1 MHFAGYFFPAAGAGR
16 METALNVETGRH
28 RAIAPYL
35 WDSLLVFKFQPLQI
49 DQNLKNTLHRRCLGD
64 KPAHQGSL
72 GTKGKKMANSQTLI
86 ADRITAAMGSMT
98 SSEKRAARMLLARYP
113 AIGLES
119 VTAFAEQAEVS
130 APTVLR
136 FITKLGFGGYPDF
149 RRALRDEIDESR
161 KFPLTRP
168 RSENLDAGSDFG
180 NELLEVVRAT
190 LAELDTGLVEQVI
203 ELFSDERRTVNI
215 LGGDLTTTVAGH
227 LLYHL
232 RKMRRSVFELPE
244 MVQERSDRL
253 IDLGKKDIVVLFD
266 VRRYQED
273 VVTTARIAAQRGCT
287 IVLFTDQW
295 MSEASEVATHV
306 FRAKI
311 ETSSPWDSLLGL
323 TAIVE
328 AIARELDRRLWSV
341 VRPRLEA
348 VERYKLNLLAQ
359 KEADPSSERHR

>member
-1 MHFAGYFFPAAGAGR
+1 
-16 METALNVETGRH
+16 
-28 RAIAPYL
+28 
-35 WDSLLVFKFQPLQI
+35 
-49 DQNLKNTLHRRCLGD
+49 
-64 KPAHQGSL
+64 
-72 GTKGKKMANSQTLI
+72 MANPPTLI
-86 ADRITAAMGSMT
+86 ADRITAAMSSMT
-98 SSEKRAARMLLARYP
+98 SAETRAARMLLARYP

-149 RRALRDEIDESR
+149 RRALREEIDESR

-168 RSENLDAGSDFG
+168 RPQDLDAGSDFG
-180 NELLEVVRAT
+180 NELLEVVRTT
-190 LAELDTGLVEQVI
+190 LAELDAELVERVI
-203 ELFSDERRTVNI
+203 ELFADERRSINV

-232 RKMRRSVFELPE
+232 RKMRRSVFELPGT
-244 MVQERSDRL
+244 VQERADRI
-253 IDLGKKDIVVLFD
+253 IDLGKKDTVVLFD
-266 VRRYQED
+266 VRRYQAD

-306 FRAKI
+306 FRARV

-328 AIARELDRRLWSV
+328 TIALALDRRLWSV

-348 VERYKLNLLAQ
+348 VEQYKLNLLSQ
-359 KEADPSSERHR
+359 KEPPSDNKDR